1 VRNVQCDHALLQYVS
16 EPLPSFL
23 RCCIEFRCWHFGC
36 SRSISCRFI
45 RLKQTLALASV
56 ETEFG
61 RKRVRDKRARP
72 LKPQVGD
79 GQISG
84 AYPAPDRR
92 ASFTRKNSG
101 LKKTKRPTSV
111 VESYKTTYG
120 HKVVALVSVV
130 EEEQK
135 TGGHWWPARR
145 SPMRRRAGRGTLC
158 PPRLSAPRGRAA

>member
-1 VRNVQCDHALLQYVS
+1 VGASSRKSTTVS
-16 EPLPSFL
+16 LAPK
-23 RCCIEFRCWHFGC
+23 
-36 SRSISCRFI
+36 SISRQQNRWVRLTFRPMVAHCRNM
-45 RLKQTLALASV
+45 
-56 ETEFG
+56 
-61 RKRVRDKRARP
+61 RVRP
-72 LKPQVGD
+72 LKPMVGG

-84 AYPAPDRR
+84 VLSPRPAHKVRVQY
-92 ASFTRKNSG
+92 
-101 LKKTKRPTSV
+101 KKPIL